1 MIDLKERAF
10 GSVVTFALVVGAIHF
25 AYVNEAER
33 KKADQ
38 NEIEDLVLPS
48 IYEIELS
55 HELPEADLPDVAI
68 IEPEK
73 ITPTITVHTRPNC
86 PPCHRWMAEEAPK
99 WRSVGWVVEE
109 SEWNDDPKP
118 TPHFTVRDSDGDV
131 IEFRF
136 YLTPKMFSAE
146 KDKMKN
152 DKR

>member
-1 MIDLKERAF
+1 MIDFKERAF
-10 GSVVTFALVVGAIHF
+10 GSVVTFALVVGAVHF
-25 AYVNEAER
+25 AYVNESER
-33 KKADQ
+33 KKAEQ
-38 NEIEDLVLPS
+38 YEIEDLVLPS
-48 IYEIELS
+48 IHEIELS
-55 HELPEADLPDVAI
+55 QEVDVVGLDIA
-68 IEPEK
+68 EPEK

-86 PPCHRWMAEEAPK
+86 PPCHRWMAEEAPR